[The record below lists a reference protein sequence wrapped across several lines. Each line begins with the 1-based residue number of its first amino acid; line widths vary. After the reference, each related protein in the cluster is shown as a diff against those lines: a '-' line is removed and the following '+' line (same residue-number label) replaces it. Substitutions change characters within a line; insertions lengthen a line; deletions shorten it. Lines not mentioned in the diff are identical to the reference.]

1 MNKILLSL
9 LASLSFSLLAH
20 GVAQASPAAPVN
32 GTDYATLSKPQATDS
47 TGKVEVTEFFWYGCP
62 HCNALEPALEAWVKK
77 LPGDVVFK
85 RIPVAFRDDFVPHQR
100 LYYTLE
106 AMGKLEEL
114 HAKVFHAIHVDKNN
128 LINLDQQA
136 EFAEKNGLDKK
147 KFIET
152 YNSFSVQSKVQ
163 RARQLT
169 ANYAVDGVPMM
180 AVDGRFTTS
189 ASMTGNNDNLL
200 IVTDNLVKLAR
211 GNGKAK

>member
-1 MNKILLSL
+1 MNKTLLSL
-9 LASLSFSLLAH
+9 LVSLSFSLLVQD
-20 GVAQASPAAPVN
+20 VAQASPTAPVN

-100 LYYTLE
+100 LYYALE

-136 EFAEKNGLDKK
+136 EFVEKNGLDKK

-211 GNGKAK
+211 GNGKTK